1 MYEFLHDARLA
12 QRPKSKSL
20 KLFLLSISHQNDIPK
35 LYFTFLN
42 ANQFREKIFLLVWCH
57 SSEIEIYALW
67 NCLAKCFQ
75 ICHIFLNKKTQ
86 IVFFSFRATLPWSMS
101 TYYTCYIFKVD
112 PMKNEKKKTFWV
124 FLFQKYG
131 VLKCFARQIHQGIN
145 LLFLKSD
152 KSIYFKNS
160 MWKSLLLKYIV
171 QMKYRNLK
179 FQYFKQAN
187 FFVHQARPQ

>member
-86 IVFFSFRATLPWSMS
+86 IVFFFYLEQLCPGLCRLIIPV
-101 TYYTCYIFKVD
+101 TYSKLIQWKT
-112 PMKNEKKKTFWV
+112 KKKNVLSFLIPKVWRFEV
-124 FLFQKYG
+124 F
-131 VLKCFARQIHQGIN
+131 C
-145 LLFLKSD
+145 
-152 KSIYFKNS
+152 
-160 MWKSLLLKYIV
+160 
-171 QMKYRNLK
+171 
-179 FQYFKQAN
+179 
-187 FFVHQARPQ
+187 